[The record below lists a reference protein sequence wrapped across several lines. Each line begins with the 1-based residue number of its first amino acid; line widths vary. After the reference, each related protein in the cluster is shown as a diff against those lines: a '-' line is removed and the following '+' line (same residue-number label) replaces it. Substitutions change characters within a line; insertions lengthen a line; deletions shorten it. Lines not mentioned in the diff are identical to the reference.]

1 MIVVV
6 GVPGEDPVRHLLDA
20 AGRIGVATLL
30 LPEPDAAS
38 WNLRVDCSAGE
49 VRAWVDQPGGTVD
62 LDAATGVYLRLI
74 SPRQH
79 QRPDPL
85 QQQRQDAALAL
96 VCSWAEVTRV
106 RVANRPSAMASNN
119 SKPYQAAL
127 IRTFGFG
134 VPETIVT
141 NDPGEVRQFQRRLG
155 RVIFKSTSGARSIVH
170 ELTPARAATL
180 ERVRNLPTQFQ
191 QLLAGTNVRV
201 HVIGRQVFACE
212 IMAETVDYRYR
223 EGGSPARMHPV
234 DLPSE
239 VEKRCLDL
247 SAALDLP
254 LAGIDLLRDA
264 DGRWWCFEVNPSP
277 AYGCFSEPTG
287 LPMAEALAR
296 WLGGCEPS

>member
-6 GVPGEDPVRHLLDA
+6 GMPGEDPVRHLLDA
-20 AGRIGVATLL
+20 ARGLGITTLL
-30 LPEPDAAS
+30 LPESEAAA
-38 WNLRVDCSAGE
+38 WNLRVDCAAGQ
-49 VRAWVDQPGGTVD
+49 VRAWLDRPAGAVD
-62 LDAATGVYLRLI
+62 LDTATGVYLRLTA
-74 SPRQH
+74 PRQ
-79 QRPDPL
+79 RPQADPL
-85 QQQRQDAALAL
+85 RLQRQDAALAL
-96 VCSWAEVTRV
+96 VCSWAEVTRA
-106 RVANRPSAMASNN
+106 RVANRPSAMAGNN

-127 IRTFGFG
+127 IRRLGFD

-155 RVIFKSTSGARSIVH
+155 RVVFKSTSGTRSIVH
-170 ELTPARAATL
+170 ELTPARATTL

-191 QLLAGTNVRV
+191 QLLTGTNVRV

-212 IMAETVDYRYR
+212 ILAETLDYRYR
-223 EGGSPARMHPV
+223 EGGPAARMHPV
-234 DLPSE
+234 DLPPE
-239 VEKRCLDL
+239 IETRCLNL
-247 SAALDLP
+247 STALDLP

-277 AYGCFSEPTG
+277 AYSCFSEPTG